1 MRHRLRLACIAAAL
15 CCAALLGQGAPVISA
30 QSGTGRLVAIGDIHG
45 AEENFVAILQ
55 AAGLIDHQRKW
66 TGGRTRLVQTGDF
79 TDRGAPVRS
88 VMDLLMRLEEEARRA
103 GGRVEVLLG
112 NHEGM
117 NILRD
122 LRDVSPEA
130 FRTFAD
136 ANSESR
142 RNKAFMAHATI
153 ARRAGEELNRN
164 DWLREHPPGYVE
176 YIEALGPGG
185 RYGRWLRARKVVT
198 KVDDSLF
205 MHAGISPQSNATVDD
220 VNRLVDREIRM
231 FDDAVAA
238 MQDAGVI
245 GPTFTLQEIIT
256 ALSSELNRIAGL
268 IKEKKELPP
277 EVTQEYVGRLQR
289 ILTIDKW
296 GLLAGDGPLW
306 YRGYAT
312 LGDDAQPQIEALLKR
327 LGAARFVVGHTP
339 QIPGA
344 IRPRFGNRIFLIDTG
359 MLTSH
364 FKGGRPS
371 ALEITAGRI
380 TAIYPGERT
389 PLVDLATRD

>member
-1 MRHRLRLACIAAAL
+1 MRPRVRLVCIAVAL
-15 CCAALLGQGAPVISA
+15 CCAALLGQGAPAISA
-30 QSGTGRLVAIGDIHG
+30 QAGAARFVAIADIHG
-45 AEENFVAILQ
+45 AEDNFVAILQ
-55 AAGLIDHQRKW
+55 AAGLVDRQRKW

-79 TDRGAPVRS
+79 TDRGAPVRN
-88 VMDLLMRLEEEARRA
+88 VMDLLMRLEEESRRS

-136 ANSESR
+136 GHSESR
-142 RNKAFMAHATI
+142 RNKAFMSHATI
-153 ARRAGEELNRN
+153 ARRSGEELNRN
-164 DWLREHPPGYVE
+164 DWLRAHPPGYVE
-176 YIEALGPGG
+176 YIEAMGPNG
-185 RYGRWLRARKVVT
+185 RYGRWLRSRKVVA
-198 KVDDSLF
+198 KVDDSVF
-205 MHAGISPQSNATVDD
+205 MHAGISPQSNATADD
-220 VNRLVDREIRM
+220 VNRLVDREIKM
-231 FDDAVAA
+231 FDDAVSA

-245 GPTFTLQEIIT
+245 GPAFTLQEIIN

-268 IKEKKELPP
+268 IKDKKELPP

-312 LGDDAQPQIEALLKR
+312 LGDEAQPEIEALLKR

-344 IRPRFGNRIFLIDTG
+344 IRARFGNRIFLIDTG

-371 ALEITAGRI
+371 ALEIAGGKI

-389 PLVDLATRD
+389 PLLDFATRD